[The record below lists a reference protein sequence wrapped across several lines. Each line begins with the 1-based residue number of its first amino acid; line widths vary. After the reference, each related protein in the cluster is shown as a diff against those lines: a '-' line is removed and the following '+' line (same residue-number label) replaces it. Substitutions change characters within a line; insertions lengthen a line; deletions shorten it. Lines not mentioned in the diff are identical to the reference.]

1 MIYFLVLSVIAA
13 GAVAIGFGMKSAAVV
28 ESATPPDTGRLRA
41 FAANIPRDV
50 FSVLGIVIVLVTLV
64 AGVSSSKDLPVPM

>member
-1 MIYFLVLSVIAA
+1 MTAT
-13 GAVAIGFGMKSAAVV
+13 AVAIGLGMKSAAVV
-28 ESATPPDTGRLRA
+28 EPAAPPDTGRPRA